1 MPPPAASS
9 PVERAH
15 VTDVALGLVD
25 DEAAWREVLEQ
36 LVDEPRYAV
45 DTEFHRERTYYPK
58 LALVQIAW
66 SGGLVLVDPLAVDLA
81 PLAEILDGPGVAVMH
96 AAGQDLEVLH
106 HACGTVPSQLF
117 DTQLAAGFVGMSTPS
132 LASLV
137 DRELGLKLE
146 KGDRLTDWLRR
157 PLTEDQRRYAALDVA
172 HLFELQDRLLAQLD
186 AEGRVPWAHTECERL
201 RTSDPWLRDPD
212 EAWRRIKEV
221 RQLRG
226 RTLAVAQ
233 SLAAWRE
240 RRAATI
246 DQPVRFVMPDMG
258 LVGVA
263 QRAPRSVDELRKVR
277 GIDDRHT
284 RGVAA
289 EGILAAVAE
298 GLDRPPPPPRDDVP
312 AELARE
318 LRPAVGLVSAWVSQL
333 ARDLRI
339 DTGILATRADLE
351 ALLRGDPDARLAHG
365 WRAEVAGGPIRD
377 LVEGRAAVA
386 FDGDGGLL
394 LERRS
399 HDAL

>member
-1 MPPPAASS
+1 MSDA
-9 PVERAH
+9 
-15 VTDVALGLVD
+15 ALGLVD
-25 DEAAWREVLEQ
+25 DEAAWREVLDR

-66 SGGLVLVDPLAVDLA
+66 SDGLVLVDPLAVDLG
-81 PLAEILDGPGVAVMH
+81 PLAKILDGPGVAVMH
-96 AAGQDLEVLH
+96 AAAQDLEVLH
-106 HACGTVPSQLF
+106 HACGTVPSRLF

-137 DRELGLKLE
+137 ERELGLKLE

-157 PLTEDQRRYAALDVA
+157 PLSEDQRRYAALDVA

-186 AEGRVPWAHTECERL
+186 ADGRVAWAETECERL
-201 RTSDPWLRDPD
+201 RTSDPWLREPAD
-212 EAWRRIKEV
+212 AWRRIKEV

-240 RRAATI
+240 LRAASI

-284 RGVAA
+284 RGAAA

-298 GLDRPPPPPRDDVP
+298 GLERPPPPPRDDAP

-339 DTGILATRADLE
+339 DTAILATRADLE
-351 ALLRGDPDARLAHG
+351 ALLRRDPDARLAQG

-377 LVEGRAAVA
+377 LVEGRAALA
-386 FDGDGGLL
+386 FDGKGGLV

-399 HDAL
+399 HEAL

>member
-1 MPPPAASS
+1 MPDAAL
-9 PVERAH
+9 
-15 VTDVALGLVD
+15 DLVD
-25 DEAAWREVLEQ
+25 DEAAWRDVLDQ

-45 DTEFHRERTYYPK
+45 DTEFHRERTYFPK

-66 SGGLVLVDPLAVDLA
+66 PGGLVLVDPLAVDLG
-81 PLAEILDGPGVAVMH
+81 PLAKVLEGPGVAVMH

-106 HACGTVPSQLF
+106 HACGAVPSRLF
-117 DTQLAAGFVGMSTPS
+117 DTQLAAGFVGMSSPS

-137 DRELGLKLE
+137 ERELGLKLE

-157 PLTEDQRRYAALDVA
+157 PLSEDQRRYAALDVA
-172 HLFELQDRLLAQLD
+172 HLFELQDRLLSQLEVD
-186 AEGRVPWAHTECERL
+186 GRVSWAEAECERL
-201 RTSDPWLRDPD
+201 RTSNPWAREPE

-246 DQPVRFVMPDMG
+246 DQPVRFVMPDLG
-258 LVGVA
+258 VVGVA
-263 QRAPRSVDELRKVR
+263 QRAPRTVDELKKVR

-284 RGVAA
+284 RGAA
-289 EGILAAVAE
+289 VEGILAAVAE
-298 GLDRPPPPPRDDVP
+298 GLDRPPPAPRGDAP

-339 DTGILATRADLE
+339 DTAILATRADLE

-377 LVEGRAAVA
+377 LVEGRAALA
-386 FDGDGGLL
+386 FDGNGGLV

-399 HDAL
+399 HDPL

>member
-1 MPPPAASS
+1 MPDAAL
-9 PVERAH
+9 
-15 VTDVALGLVD
+15 DLVD
-25 DEAAWREVLEQ
+25 HEAAWRDVLDQ

-45 DTEFHRERTYYPK
+45 DTEFHRERTYFPK

-66 SGGLVLVDPLAVDLA
+66 PGGLVLVDPLAVDLG
-81 PLAEILDGPGVAVMH
+81 PLAKVLEGPGVAVMH

-106 HACGTVPSQLF
+106 HACGAVPSRLF
-117 DTQLAAGFVGMSTPS
+117 DTQLAAGFVGMSSPS

-137 DRELGLKLE
+137 ERELGLKLE

-157 PLTEDQRRYAALDVA
+157 PLSEDQRRYAALDVA
-172 HLFELQDRLLAQLD
+172 HLFELQDRLLSQLEVD
-186 AEGRVPWAHTECERL
+186 GRVSWAEAECERL
-201 RTSDPWLRDPD
+201 RTSNPWAREPE

-246 DQPVRFVMPDMG
+246 DQPVRFVMPDLG
-258 LVGVA
+258 VVGVA
-263 QRAPRSVDELRKVR
+263 QRAPRTVDELKKVR

-284 RGVAA
+284 RGAA
-289 EGILAAVAE
+289 VEGILAAVAD
-298 GLDRPPPPPRDDVP
+298 GLDRPPPAPRGDAP

-339 DTGILATRADLE
+339 DTAILATRADLE

-365 WRAEVAGGPIRD
+365 WRAEVAGGPIRN
-377 LVEGRAAVA
+377 LVEGGAALA
-386 FDGDGGLL
+386 FDGNGGLV

-399 HDAL
+399 HDPL